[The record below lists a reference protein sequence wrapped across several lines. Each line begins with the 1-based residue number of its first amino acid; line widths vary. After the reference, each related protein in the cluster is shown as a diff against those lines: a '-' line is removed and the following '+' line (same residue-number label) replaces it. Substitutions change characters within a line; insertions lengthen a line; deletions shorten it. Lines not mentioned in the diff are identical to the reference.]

1 MSELVNWDLRIEDP
15 GKVERFAGDSIFKEL
30 KRIGAEGDSYKRIER
45 LNRLFPLMVRFNLRP
60 NLYRSQNLFF
70 EISNDAADHENRSPE
85 WRKQFLMLGENLGVK
100 VE

>member
-1 MSELVNWDLRIEDP
+1 MSELVKWDLRIEDP

-30 KRIGAEGDSYKRIER
+30 KRIAAEGESGKRMER

-70 EISNDAADHENRSPE
+70 EISRQIADDNGRTPE
-85 WRKQFLMLGENLGVK
+85 WKKQFSLLGDNLGVK

>member
-1 MSELVNWDLRIEDP
+1 MSELVKWDLRIEDS

-45 LNRLFPLMVRFNLRP
+45 LNRLFPLMVRFNLKP

-70 EISNDAADHENRSPE
+70 EISEGVQENDGRSPE
-85 WRKQFLMLGENLGVK
+85 WKKQFLLLGDNLGVK